1 LARGVATVEEDFRTE
16 ARDDDAAEV
25 IRDWEDLTADDITA
39 GWMELPTMDD
49 VVDDKQE
56 VVVRTFVEVLVSVVS
71 GIVDELASGDTGALG
86 DTDIGVPEQ
95 DAQGIV

>member
-16 ARDDDAAEV
+16 TRDDGAAEV
-25 IRDWEDLTADDITA
+25 IRDGEDLTADDITA

-49 VVDDKQE
+49 VMDDEQE

-71 GIVDELASGDTGALG
+71 GIVDELASGDTGAVG
-86 DTDIGVPEQ
+86 DIDIRVPEQ